1 MSINNIIFGK
11 SELSNV
17 VSIEPNDDYLEVFI
31 QDHAGDVRSQFI
43 NNWYW
48 ILANKKIDK
57 SWVKLKGGLHYK
69 YGRQVR
75 KIYDYYNVKNSLK
88 DVDHYSVADL
98 RENSLISRGIT
109 YYKGLSPKDVSILS
123 FDIETTGTEHNDDS
137 KLLLIA
143 NTFRKK
149 NGDLV
154 RKQFAYDDFAD
165 EGEMITAWANW
176 VREVDPSILCGH
188 NILIFDLPY
197 IQYIADR
204 HNVDVN
210 LGRDGSKVKFNKR
223 ESQFRVDGNRD
234 QSFLNL
240 RIYGR
245 EVCDTYML
253 AIKHDIT
260 NKKYESYGLKNIIK
274 QEGLED
280 PNRTFYDASTIRF
293 NYKIPEEWVKIKAY
307 AKDDGDDA
315 LKLYDLMSA
324 PYFYM
329 NQSIPKCF
337 QQMILS
343 ASGSQINSLLV
354 RSYLQ
359 DGHSI
364 PKADYTSDFMGAIS
378 QGSPGIYNNC
388 FKVDVSSLYPS
399 IILQYQLYDKD
410 KDPNANFLKFVDYFT
425 TERLKNKKLAEE
437 TKDPYYLNLSNA
449 QKILAN
455 SGYGFTSSKGLN
467 FNSPHIAEFITR
479 KGREILTRTME
490 WVRECKNILANCDT
504 DSVAFC
510 KADQS
515 FITVDERKML
525 LDELNSLFPEKIRFA
540 DDGYFPKFI
549 VLQTKNYIMLRDDG
563 KLTLKG
569 SSLKSSSIEPALKGF
584 MREIIDALLSNQ
596 TNYVDIYH
604 KYVLEAW
611 NITDIKRW
619 VSKKTI
625 SSKTLHN
632 ERTNEAN
639 IREAIVGSEY
649 KEGDR
654 IYVYYNENDDLV
666 LVEKYDG
673 KYNKARMLKKIYNA
687 TERFWGVIDGNQ
699 FKDYSLKRKNQDEF
713 KNLLAD
719 WYRNTHQIP
728 FDNKFVEEIKS

>member
-11 SELSNV
+11 SDLHNV
-17 VSIEPNDDYLEVFI
+17 VSVEPIDDYLEVFV
-31 QDHAGDVRSQFI
+31 QDDNGDVKSQFI

-48 ILANKKIDK
+48 ILSNYKFDS

-69 YGRQVR
+69 YGKQVR
-75 KIYDYYNVKNSLK
+75 KIYDYYNTKSSLK
-88 DVDHYSVADL
+88 DQDFYSVADL

-109 YYKGLSPKDVSILS
+109 YFRGLSPKDVSILS

-149 NGDLV
+149 NGTLV
-154 RKQFAYDDFAD
+154 RKVFAYDEYAD
-165 EGEMITAWANW
+165 EGEMITAWASW

-188 NILIFDLPY
+188 NIIIFDLPY
-197 IQYIADR
+197 IQFIADKFG
-204 HNVDVN
+204 VDVN
-210 LGRDGSKVKFNKR
+210 LGRDNSKVKFNKR

-234 QSFLNL
+234 QAFLNL

-260 NKKYESYGLKNIIK
+260 NKKYESYGLKNIIR

-280 PNRTFYDASTIRF
+280 PNRTFYDAATIRF
-293 NYKIPEEWVKIKAY
+293 NYKILSEWTKIKAY

-364 PKADYTSDFMGAIS
+364 PKADYTTDFQGAIS
-378 QGSPGIYNNC
+378 RSSPGIYNNC

-410 KDPNANFLKFVDYFT
+410 KDPNANFLKFVEYFT
-425 TERLKNKKLAEE
+425 SERLKNKKLASE
-437 TKDPYYLNLSNA
+437 TNDPYYQHLSDA

-467 FNSPHIAEFITR
+467 FNSPKIASFITN
-479 KGREILTRTME
+479 KGREILTRAID
-490 WVRECKNILANCDT
+490 WVFENNNVLANCDT

-510 KADQS
+510 KQDQS
-515 FITVDERKML
+515 FIPKDERKQL
-525 LDELNSLFPEKIRFA
+525 LDELNGLYPEKIRFA

-549 VLQTKNYIMLRDDG
+549 VLQTKNYIMLREDG

-569 SSLKSSSIEPALKGF
+569 SSLKSSSLEPALKGF
-584 MREIIDALLSNQ
+584 IKEMVDSLLNDKKD
-596 TNYVDIYH
+596 YVDIYH
-604 KYVLEAW
+604 KYILEAW

-654 IYVYYNENDDLV
+654 IYVYYNENDELV
-666 LVEKYDG
+666 LVENYDG
-673 KYNKARMLKKIYNA
+673 KYNKSKMLKKVYKA
-687 TERFWGVIDGNQ
+687 TERFWNVLDETQ

-713 KNLLAD
+713 KNLLAE